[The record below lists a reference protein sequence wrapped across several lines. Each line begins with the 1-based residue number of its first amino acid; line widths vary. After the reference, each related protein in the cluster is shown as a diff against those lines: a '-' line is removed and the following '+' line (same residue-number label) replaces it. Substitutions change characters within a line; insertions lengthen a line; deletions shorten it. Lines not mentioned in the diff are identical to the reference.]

1 MATDGDDTAPAIQA
15 TTGGGAGAGGGAGV
29 NYLFFDGTLP
39 AESDGTIA
47 TAFNAINT
55 QEHKERAHQLYDF
68 FMDPNSN
75 LMNLNGDRRLL
86 CALVAVPKSKLVKV
100 VYGFGYGT
108 SGIGATS
115 AISKKLLLLFGEGGA
130 DIGGSPQVL
139 VLDPTVTEQQA
150 VNSISEAT
158 FLQLVQVKGQNY
170 SYPLATASTSTDP
183 PATIMKLAPIPAHL
197 VYDGFGKDL
206 DIVEVYERIHG
217 CDEQTPVLNHAKA
230 FLRSALLNYTVGAS
244 KPYTAPEAF
253 MKMASREARA
263 WATERYSALIPM
275 AVAAPAPQGGGD
287 LQQFFLHYMAQQ
299 HPAPAV
305 HGEEKKD
312 DGAPIMSTYELRMT
326 LKLCGGDIASGTE
339 DDLPQWFKDVAEK
352 KLTANA
358 KNMII
363 TSAINDSVRYP
374 DAEVPIMPA
383 LLKMIRD

>member
-15 TTGGGAGAGGGAGV
+15 TTGGAGAGGGAGV

-39 AESDGTIA
+39 AASDGTIA

-55 QEHKERAHQLYDF
+55 QEHKERANQLYEF

-75 LMNLNGDRRLL
+75 LMNLNGDRRLI

-230 FLRSALLNYTVGAS
+230 FLRSALLNYTVGAA

-253 MKMASREARA
+253 MTMASREARA
-263 WATERYSALIPM
+263 
-275 AVAAPAPQGGGD
+275 
-287 LQQFFLHYMAQQ
+287 
-299 HPAPAV
+299 
-305 HGEEKKD
+305 
-312 DGAPIMSTYELRMT
+312 
-326 LKLCGGDIASGTE
+326 
-339 DDLPQWFKDVAEK
+339 
-352 KLTANA
+352 
-358 KNMII
+358 
-363 TSAINDSVRYP
+363 
-374 DAEVPIMPA
+374 
-383 LLKMIRD
+383 